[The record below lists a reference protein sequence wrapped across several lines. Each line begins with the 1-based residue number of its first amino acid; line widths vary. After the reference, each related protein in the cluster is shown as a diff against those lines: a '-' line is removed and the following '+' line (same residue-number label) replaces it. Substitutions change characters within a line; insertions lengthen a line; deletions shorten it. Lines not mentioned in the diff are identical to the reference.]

1 MTRVGVRK
9 TKKFMKRFII
19 VVIALC
25 TALPSFG
32 WGQKGHDVVAY
43 IAECNLTP
51 KVYQKV
57 VKALGGHSLV
67 YYANWLDNAS
77 YSDQYRYTKSWH
89 YANVDEGYTYDT
101 MTKNEKGDVVTAINE
116 LTAELKSGKLTP
128 EQESIRLRMLIHLVG
143 DIHCPMHAG
152 HLSDRGGNEVIVK
165 FFNKEIKLHS
175 LWDTALVEAA
185 HKWSYTEWEQQLNRY
200 CPAERKAEIASGE
213 AKDWL
218 NESHAIATEIYK
230 VSPEKGKL
238 SYDYVAYYAPIIEK
252 QLLSGGL
259 RLARILNELYD

>member
-1 MTRVGVRK
+1 MKK
-9 TKKFMKRFII
+9 TLII
-19 VVIALC
+19 VIALLSY
-25 TALPSFG
+25 LPSFG

-43 IAECNLTP
+43 IAECNLKP
-51 KVYQKV
+51 EVYQRV
-57 VKALGGHSLV
+57 VKKLGDHSLV

-77 YSDQYRYTKSWH
+77 YSDQYRYTKTWH

-101 MTKNEKGDVVTAINE
+101 MPKNEKGDVITAINGII
-116 LTAELKSGKLTP
+116 AEIKSGKLSA
-128 EQESIRLRMLIHLVG
+128 EQENVRLRMLIHLVG

-152 HLSDRGGNEVIVK
+152 HLSDRGGNGVIVK
-165 FFNKEIKLHS
+165 FFNKDTKLHS

-200 CPAERKAEIASGE
+200 CTSERKAELSKGE
-213 AKDWL
+213 ATDWL

-230 VSPEKGKL
+230 ATPEKSKV
-238 SYDYVAYYAPIIEK
+238 SYDYIAYYAPVIEK

-259 RLARILNELYD
+259 RLARILNELYK

>member
-1 MTRVGVRK
+1 M
-9 TKKFMKRFII
+9 KKALII
-19 VVIALC
+19 VVALLSY
-25 TALPSFG
+25 LPSFG

-51 KVYQKV
+51 EAYQKV
-57 VKALGGHSLV
+57 VKKLGDHSLV

-77 YSDQYRYTKSWH
+77 YSDQYRYTKTWH

-101 MTKNEKGDVVTAINE
+101 MPKNEKGDVVTAINGII
-116 LTAELKSGKLTP
+116 AEIKSGKLSA
-128 EQESIRLRMLIHLVG
+128 EQENVRLRMLIHLVG

-152 HLSDRGGNEVIVK
+152 HLSDRGGNSVMVK
-165 FFNKEIKLHS
+165 FFNKDTKLHS

-200 CPAERKAEIASGE
+200 CTAEQKQKLAQGE
-213 AKDWL
+213 AVDWL

-230 VSPEKGKL
+230 ATPEKSKV
-238 SYDYVAYYAPIIEK
+238 SYDYIAYYAPVIEK
-252 QLLSGGL
+252 RLLSGGL

>member
-1 MTRVGVRK
+1 M
-9 TKKFMKRFII
+9 KKALII
-19 VVIALC
+19 VVALLSY
-25 TALPSFG
+25 LPSFG

-43 IAECNLTP
+43 IAECNLKP
-51 KVYQKV
+51 EVYQKV
-57 VKALGGHSLV
+57 VKKLGDHSLV

-101 MTKNEKGDVVTAINE
+101 MPKNEKGDVVTAINGII
-116 LTAELKSGKLTP
+116 AELKSGKLST
-128 EQESIRLRMLIHLVG
+128 EQENVRLRMLIHLVG

-152 HLSDRGGNEVIVK
+152 HLSDRGGNSVIVK
-165 FFNKEIKLHS
+165 FFDKETKLHS

-200 CPAERKAEIASGE
+200 CTTEQKQKLAQGE
-213 AKDWL
+213 AVDWL

-230 VSPEKGKL
+230 ATPEKRKV
-238 SYDYVAYYAPIIEK
+238 SYDYIAYYAPVIE
-252 QLLSGGL
+252 QRLLAGGL
-259 RLARILNELYD
+259 RLARILNEIYG

>member
-1 MTRVGVRK
+1 M
-9 TKKFMKRFII
+9 KKALII
-19 VVIALC
+19 VVALLSY
-25 TALPSFG
+25 LPSFG

-51 KVYQKV
+51 EAYQKV
-57 VKALGGHSLV
+57 VKKLGNHSLV

-77 YSDQYRYTKSWH
+77 YSDQYRYTKTWH

-101 MTKNEKGDVVTAINE
+101 MPKNEKGDVVTAINGII
-116 LTAELKSGKLTP
+116 AEIKSGKLSA
-128 EQESIRLRMLIHLVG
+128 EQENVRLRMLIHLVG

-152 HLSDRGGNEVIVK
+152 HLSDRGGNSVMVK
-165 FFNKEIKLHS
+165 FFNKETKLHS

-200 CPAERKAEIASGE
+200 CTAEQKQKLAQGE
-213 AKDWL
+213 AVDWL

-230 VSPEKGKL
+230 ATPEKSKV
-238 SYDYVAYYAPIIEK
+238 SYDYIAYYAPVIEK
-252 QLLSGGL
+252 RLLSGGL
-259 RLARILNELYD
+259 RLARILNELYK

>member
-1 MTRVGVRK
+1 M
-9 TKKFMKRFII
+9 KKFLII
-19 VVIALC
+19 TLALL
-25 TALPSFG
+25 THLTSFG

-43 IAECNLTP
+43 IAECNLSP
-51 KVYQKV
+51 EVYQRV
-57 VKALGGHSLV
+57 VKRLGGHSLV

-101 MTKNEKGDVVTAINE
+101 MPKNEKGDVVTAIE
-116 LTAELKSGKLTP
+116 GLVAELKSGKLSA
-128 EQESIRLRMLIHLVG
+128 EQENVRLRMLIHLVG

-152 HLSDRGGNEVIVK
+152 RLSDRGGNNVIVK
-165 FFNKEIKLHS
+165 FFDKETKLHS

-200 CPAERKAEIASGE
+200 CTAEQKSEIAKGR

-218 NESHAIATEIYK
+218 NESHKVATEIYK
-230 VSPEKGKL
+230 ASPEKSRL
-238 SYDYVAYYAPIIEK
+238 SYDYIAYYAPVIEK

-259 RLARILNELYD
+259 RLAQILNELYD

>member
-1 MTRVGVRK
+1 
-9 TKKFMKRFII
+9 MKRYIII
-19 VVIALC
+19 VVALLSY
-25 TALPSFG
+25 LPSFG

-43 IAECNLTP
+43 IAECNLKP
-51 KVYQKV
+51 EVYQKV
-57 VKALGGHSLV
+57 VKKLGNHSLV

-101 MTKNEKGDVVTAINE
+101 MPKNEKGDVVTAINGII
-116 LTAELKSGKLTP
+116 AELKSGKLSA
-128 EQESIRLRMLIHLVG
+128 EQENVRLRMLIHLVG

-152 HLSDRGGNEVIVK
+152 HLSDRGGNSVIVK
-165 FFNKEIKLHS
+165 FFDKETKLHS

-200 CPAERKAEIASGE
+200 CTAECKAELSKGE
-213 AKDWL
+213 ATDWL

-230 VSPEKGKL
+230 ATPEKRKV
-238 SYDYVAYYAPIIEK
+238 SYDYIAYYAPVIE
-252 QLLSGGL
+252 QRLLAGGL
-259 RLARILNELYD
+259 RLARILNEIYG

>member
-1 MTRVGVRK
+1 
-9 TKKFMKRFII
+9 MKRLLII
-19 VVIALC
+19 
-25 TALPSFG
+25 TATILTSFSAFG

-43 IAECNLTP
+43 IAECNLAP
-51 KVYQKV
+51 KTYQKV

-77 YSDQYRYTKSWH
+77 YSDQYRYTKTWH

-101 MTKNEKGDVVTAINE
+101 MPKNEKGDVVTAINLCISE
-116 LTAELKSGKLTP
+116 IKSGKLSP
-128 EQESIRLRMLIHLVG
+128 EQESARLKMLIHLVG

-152 HLSDRGGNEVIVK
+152 RLSDRGGNNVIVK
-165 FFNKEIKLHS
+165 FFNKDIKLHK
-175 LWDTALVEAA
+175 LWDSELVEAA
-185 HKWSYTEWEQQLNRY
+185 HKWGYTEWEQQLNRY
-200 CPAERKAEIASGE
+200 CTDAQKAKLSKGS

-230 VSPEKGKL
+230 VSPDKSKL
-238 SYDYVAYYAPIIEK
+238 YYDYITYYTPVIEK

-259 RLARILNELYD
+259 RLAKVLNELYD

>member
-1 MTRVGVRK
+1 
-9 TKKFMKRFII
+9 MKRYIII
-19 VVIALC
+19 VVALLSY
-25 TALPSFG
+25 LPSFG

-51 KVYQKV
+51 EAYQKV
-57 VKALGGHSLV
+57 VKKLGNHSLV

-101 MTKNEKGDVVTAINE
+101 MPKNEKGDVVTAINGII
-116 LTAELKSGKLTP
+116 AEIKSGKLSA
-128 EQESIRLRMLIHLVG
+128 EQENVRLRMLIHLVG

-152 HLSDRGGNEVIVK
+152 HLSDRGGNGVIVK
-165 FFNKEIKLHS
+165 FFNKDTKLHS

-185 HKWSYTEWEQQLNRY
+185 HKWSYTEWEQQLNRH
-200 CPAERKAEIASGE
+200 CTAEQKQKLAQGE
-213 AKDWL
+213 AVDWL

-230 VSPEKGKL
+230 ATPEKSKV
-238 SYDYVAYYAPIIEK
+238 SYDYIAYYAPVIEK
-252 QLLSGGL
+252 RLLSGGL
-259 RLARILNELYD
+259 RLARILNELYK

>member
-1 MTRVGVRK
+1 
-9 TKKFMKRFII
+9 MKRYIII
-19 VVIALC
+19 VVALLSY
-25 TALPSFG
+25 LPSFG

-51 KVYQKV
+51 EVYQKV
-57 VKALGGHSLV
+57 VKKLGNHSLV
-67 YYANWLDNAS
+67 YHANWLDNAS
-77 YSDQYRYTKSWH
+77 YSDQYRYTKTWH

-101 MTKNEKGDVVTAINE
+101 MPKNEKGDVVTAINGII
-116 LTAELKSGKLTP
+116 AEIKSGKLSA
-128 EQESIRLRMLIHLVG
+128 EQENVRLRMLIHLVG

-200 CPAERKAEIASGE
+200 CTAEQKQKLAQGE
-213 AKDWL
+213 AVDWL

-230 VSPEKGKL
+230 ATPEKHKV
-238 SYDYVAYYAPIIEK
+238 SYD
-252 QLLSGGL
+252 
-259 RLARILNELYD
+259 

>member
-1 MTRVGVRK
+1 M
-9 TKKFMKRFII
+9 KKALII
-19 VVIALC
+19 VVALLSY
-25 TALPSFG
+25 LPSFG

-51 KVYQKV
+51 EAYQKV
-57 VKALGGHSLV
+57 VKMLGDHSLV

-77 YSDQYRYTKSWH
+77 YSDQYRYTKTWH

-101 MTKNEKGDVVTAINE
+101 MPKNEKGDVVTAINGII
-116 LTAELKSGKLTP
+116 AEIKSGKLSA
-128 EQESIRLRMLIHLVG
+128 EQESVRLRMLIHLVG

-152 HLSDRGGNEVIVK
+152 HLSDRGGNGVMVK
-165 FFNKEIKLHS
+165 FFNKETKLHS

-200 CPAERKAEIASGE
+200 CTAERKAELSRGTAT
-213 AKDWL
+213 DWL

-230 VSPEKGKL
+230 ATPEKSKV
-238 SYDYVAYYAPIIEK
+238 SYDYIAYYAPVIEK

>member
-1 MTRVGVRK
+1 
-9 TKKFMKRFII
+9 MKRYIII
-19 VVIALC
+19 VVALLSY
-25 TALPSFG
+25 LPSFG

-43 IAECNLTP
+43 IAECNLKP
-51 KVYQKV
+51 EVYQKV
-57 VKALGGHSLV
+57 VKKLGDHSLV

-101 MTKNEKGDVVTAINE
+101 MPKNEKGDVVTAINGII
-116 LTAELKSGKLTP
+116 AELKSGKLSA
-128 EQESIRLRMLIHLVG
+128 EQENVRLRMLIHLVG

-152 HLSDRGGNEVIVK
+152 HLSDRGGNSVIVK
-165 FFNKEIKLHS
+165 FFDKETKLHS

-200 CPAERKAEIASGE
+200 CTTEQKQKLAQGE
-213 AKDWL
+213 AVDWL

-230 VSPEKGKL
+230 ATPEKRKV
-238 SYDYVAYYAPIIEK
+238 SYDYIAYYAPVIE
-252 QLLSGGL
+252 QRLLAGGL
-259 RLARILNELYD
+259 RLARILNEIYD